1 MNSSVCGLCG
11 VDQCRFSAFDREGD
25 RIQLIFSIIARHRVR
40 FVSKIKK
47 SIKQVLVLVNLDYFY
62 GNTLGDVFSI
72 FFFFFP
78 SPFENTE
85 IKLGNL
91 SPFTRSASWQEK
103 LQVNLTGRFLGK
115 KKIQDSNNALVNDL
129 FLGFGLLCQT
139 SSLFLICT

>member
-1 MNSSVCGLCG
+1 MT
-11 VDQCRFSAFDREGD
+11 FFP
-25 RIQLIFSIIARHRVR
+25 
-40 FVSKIKK
+40 
-47 SIKQVLVLVNLDYFY
+47 
-62 GNTLGDVFSI
+62 